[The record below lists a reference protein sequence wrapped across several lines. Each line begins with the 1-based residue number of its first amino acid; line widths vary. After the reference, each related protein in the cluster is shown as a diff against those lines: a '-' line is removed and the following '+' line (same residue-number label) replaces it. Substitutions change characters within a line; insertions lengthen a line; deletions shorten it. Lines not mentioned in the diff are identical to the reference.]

1 MNHVI
6 SATAVRLKDA
16 GFPQPVPEF
25 GQIWY
30 DNEPGPHVLVH
41 HAGRV
46 WEMATNRYAG
56 TVGVDSEGGMVFAP
70 TATDILRELDENHFL
85 TTLLDGRFCV
95 ALFVG
100 SGDSIHNN
108 PAEACAAAWLAL
120 NEKKQEQP

>member
-1 MNHVI
+1 MNYVTNE
-6 SATAVRLKDA
+6 TARRLKSA
-16 GFPQPVPEF
+16 GFPQPESDIFQV
-25 GQIWY
+25 WY
-30 DNEPGPHVLVH
+30 TRTQTIIQVVHFDNEQNAPVVYSCGSAYYERRPFENLV
-41 HAGRV
+41 
-46 WEMATNRYAG
+46 Y
-56 TVGVDSEGGMVFAP
+56 AP

-120 NEKKQEQP
+120 NEKEK